1 MADKDIPEAI
11 YHRVLTNKV
20 TQGKGKQ
27 KRVRYVC
34 KGSLHSG
41 NNNDN
46 KLDGY
51 TRAQKVFLV
60 DPRGADE
67 AGLLNVRKEF
77 MDIFIERKRKKES
90 DNLRGT
96 DSEESDGEC
105 VFCHPCLLPGSI
117 IYLRSRVPVCLSL
130 FCLEEEPARSRRK
143 STPMN
148 MGS

>member
-1 MADKDIPEAI
+1 MEDDGSLWIPVADKDIPEAT
-11 YHRVLTNKV
+11 YLRVVTNKL
-20 TQGKGKQ
+20 TQGKGKH

-34 KGSLHSG
+34 TASLHSG

-67 AGLLNVRKEF
+67 AVLLNVRKEF

-90 DNLRGT
+90 DNLQGT
-96 DSEESDGEC
+96 DSEDSDGAC
-105 VFCHPCLLPGSI
+105 HSCHPYLLPGPFFTFAHA
-117 IYLRSRVPVCLSL
+117 LLFACLFSV
-130 FCLEEEPARSRRK
+130 
-143 STPMN
+143 
-148 MGS
+148 

>member
-1 MADKDIPEAI
+1 MEDDGALWIAVADKDIPGAI
-11 YHRVLTNKV
+11 YLRVVTNKV
-20 TQGKGKQ
+20 AQGKGKQ

-105 VFCHPCLLPGSI
+105 FFATPAYSQVLLFTFAHALLFACLFS
-117 IYLRSRVPVCLSL
+117 V
-130 FCLEEEPARSRRK
+130 
-143 STPMN
+143 
-148 MGS
+148 